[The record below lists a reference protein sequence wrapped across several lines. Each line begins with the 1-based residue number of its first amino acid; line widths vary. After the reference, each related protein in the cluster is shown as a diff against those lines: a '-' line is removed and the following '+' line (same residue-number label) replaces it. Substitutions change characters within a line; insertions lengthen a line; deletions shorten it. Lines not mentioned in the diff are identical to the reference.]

1 MKKTLLILSSL
12 LAGFSGYSQ
21 YQGFENWS
29 VQSSFVLDDYRSVLN
44 EGQAASGATSQSLD
58 AYIGNYSVKL
68 ETVQYM
74 GDTVFGYFISG
85 EPETMAPGQ
94 QVTLNNVDSVV
105 GYYKADIQ
113 PNDSVLFICAT
124 TFLSNPSGGGTY
136 FLTQS
141 QSNWTRFAFYI
152 GAPAADSLMIG
163 AATGNPLVDFRGI
176 PGTWIQFDD
185 IQLKSSTGITQNIL
199 NNSFE
204 NWSTINWDNLDNW
217 QTSNQWAIGEP
228 VMPVVKSTDAYS
240 GNYAIELN
248 ILLNSNGDTLWGAAT
263 NGFFGEG
270 YWGGGEPYTSSPIGV
285 EFYYQY
291 FPVGADTCGI
301 SFEFKKTGF
310 PSQWA
315 GGQIYNTVPSYT
327 LFTSPI
333 FLSNTPDTLMINL
346 WTGRNIGSKLV
357 VDDINFVFSVGVNE
371 LVNVEKLV
379 AYPNPVKDVLNLRFE
394 LKADK
399 NVVVNLIDV
408 TGKQLSSLDFGH
420 LNHGTYNQTFNTA
433 NFGSG
438 IYFIEFVMDGE
449 KMVER
454 FVVQ

>member
-1 MKKTLLILSSL
+1 MKKILLILSSL
-12 LAGFSGYSQ
+12 LAGFTGYSQ
-21 YQGFENWS
+21 YQGFENWTQ
-29 VQSSFVLDDYRSVLN
+29 QSALTLDDYRTSLN
-44 EGQAASGATSQSLD
+44 EGQAIAGSTSQSLD
-58 AYIGNYSVKL
+58 ANTGLYSVRL
-68 ETVQYM
+68 ETVLYM
-74 GDTVFGYFISG
+74 SDTVFGYFISG
-85 EPETMAPGQ
+85 DPDNMTPGQ
-94 QVTLNNVDSVV
+94 QVTLNDVDSVI

-141 QSNWTRFAFYI
+141 QANWTRFAFYI
-152 GAPAADSLMIG
+152 GALVADSLMIG
-163 AATGNPLVDFRGI
+163 AATGNPLVEFMGI

-185 IQLKSSTGITQNIL
+185 IQLKSSTGVTQNIL

-204 NWSTINWDNLDNW
+204 NWSTNYWDDLDSW
-217 QTSNQWAIGEP
+217 QTFNQWAIGEP
-228 VMPVVKSTDAYS
+228 IMPVVKSTDAYS

-263 NGFFGEG
+263 NGFFGES
-270 YWGGGEPYTSSPIGV
+270 YWGGGEPFTSSPASV

-291 FPVGADTCGI
+291 TPSGVDTGGI
-301 SFEFKKTGF
+301 SIEFKKSGF

-315 GGQIYNTVPSYT
+315 GTQVFNTTSGYT
-327 LFTSPI
+327 FFSNSVSP
-333 FLSNTPDTLMINL
+333 FTPDSLNISL
-346 WTGRNIGSKLV
+346 WAGRNIGTKLV
-357 VDDINFVFSVGVNE
+357 IDDINFVYPVGVSE
-371 LVNVEKLV
+371 LLNVEKIV

-399 NVVVNLIDV
+399 NVSINLIDI
-408 TGKQLSSLDFGH
+408 TGKQLSSLDFGQ
-420 LNHGTYNQTFNTA
+420 LNQGVYNQTFNTA

-438 IYFIEFVMDGE
+438 IYFVEFVIDGE

-454 FVVQ
+454 FIVH

>member
-12 LAGFSGYSQ
+12 IAGFSGYSQ
-21 YQGFENWS
+21 YQGFENWT
-29 VQSSFVLDDYRSVLN
+29 QQNTLILDDYRTSLN
-44 EGQAASGATSQSLD
+44 EGQAIAGSTSQSLD
-58 AYIGNYSVKL
+58 ANTGLYSVKL
-68 ETVQYM
+68 ETILYM
-74 GDTVFGYFISG
+74 SDTVFGYFISG

-136 FLTQS
+136 YLTQS

-163 AATGNPLVDFRGI
+163 AATGYPLVDFRGI

-185 IQLKSSTGITQNIL
+185 IQLKSSTGVTQNIL

-248 ILLNSNGDTLWGAAT
+248 VLLNSHGDTLSGAAI

-270 YWGGGEPYTSSPIGV
+270 YWGGGEPYTSSPVGV

-291 FPVGADTCGI
+291 TPAGADTCGVN
-301 SFEFKKTGF
+301 FEFKKTGF

-315 GGQIYNTVPSYT
+315 GQGIGNTTTSYT
-327 LFTSPI
+327 LYSGGTS
-333 FLSNTPDTLMINL
+333 LSFTPDTLMISL
-346 WTGRNIGSKLV
+346 WAGRNIGSKLV
-357 VDDINFVFSVGVNE
+357 VDDINFVFPVGVNE

-379 AYPNPVKDVLNLRFE
+379 AYPNPVKDILNLRFE

-399 NVVVNLIDV
+399 NVVVNLIDI
-408 TGKQLSSLDFGH
+408 TGKQLSTLDFGQ
-420 LNHGTYNQTFNTA
+420 LSKGIYNQTFNTT

-438 IYFIEFVMDGE
+438 IYFIEFVIDGE

>member
-12 LAGFSGYSQ
+12 LAGFTGYSQ
-21 YQGFENWS
+21 YQGFENWT
-29 VQSSFVLDDYRSVLN
+29 QQNTLILDDYRTSLN
-44 EGQAASGATSQSLD
+44 EGQAVAGSTSQSLD
-58 AYIGNYSVKL
+58 ANTGLYSVRL
-68 ETVQYM
+68 ETVLYM
-74 GDTVFGYFISG
+74 SDTVFGYFISG
-85 EPETMAPGQ
+85 DPDNMAPGQ
-94 QVTLNNVDSVV
+94 QVTLNNVDSVI

-152 GAPAADSLMIG
+152 GAPFADSLMIG
-163 AATGNPLVDFRGI
+163 AATGNPLVDFKGI

-185 IQLKSSTGITQNIL
+185 IQLKSSTGVTQNIL

-204 NWSTINWDNLDNW
+204 NWSTITWDDLDNW
-217 QTSNQWAIGEP
+217 QTTNQWAIGEP
-228 VMPVVKSTDAYS
+228 IMPVVKSTDAYS

-270 YWGGGEPYTSSPIGV
+270 YWGGGEPFTSLPIAV

-291 FPVGADTCGI
+291 TPVGADTCNV

-315 GGQIYNTVPSYT
+315 GGQFYNTTSSYT
-327 LFTSPI
+327 LFTNPI
-333 FLSNTPDTLMINL
+333 SLSNTPDSLMINL
-346 WTGRNIGSKLV
+346 WSGRNIGNKLV
-357 VDDINFVFSVGVNE
+357 VDDINFVYPVGVSE
-371 LVNVEKLV
+371 FLNVEKIV
-379 AYPNPVKDVLNLRFE
+379 AYPNPVKDILNLRFE
-394 LKADK
+394 LKVDK
-399 NVVVNLIDV
+399 NVSINLIDI

-420 LNHGTYNQTFNTA
+420 LKQGVYNQTFNTA

-438 IYFIEFVMDGE
+438 IYFIEFVIDGE

-454 FVVQ
+454 FIVQ

>member
-12 LAGFSGYSQ
+12 LVGFTGYSQ
-21 YQGFENWS
+21 YEGFENWT
-29 VQSSFVLDDYRSVLN
+29 QQNTLILDDYRSSLN
-44 EGQAASGATSQSLD
+44 EGQAVAGSTSQSLD
-58 AYIGNYSVKL
+58 ANMGNYSVRL
-68 ETVQYM
+68 ETVLYM
-74 GDTVFGYFISG
+74 SDTVFGYFISG
-85 EPETMAPGQ
+85 DPDNMTPGQ
-94 QVTLNNVDSVV
+94 QVTLNDVDSVI

-152 GAPAADSLMIG
+152 GAPVSDSLMIG
-163 AATGNPLVDFRGI
+163 AATGNPLADFRGI

-185 IQLKSSTGITQNIL
+185 IQLKSSTGVTQNIL

-204 NWSTINWDNLDNW
+204 NWSTVTWDDLDNW
-217 QTSNQWAIGEP
+217 QTFNQWAIGEP

-248 ILLNSNGDTLWGAAT
+248 VLLNSNGDTLWGAAT
-263 NGFFGEG
+263 NGFFGES
-270 YWGGGEPYTSSPIGV
+270 YWGGGEPFTSSPVAV

-291 FPVGADTCGI
+291 MPVGADTCNV

-310 PSQWA
+310 PSEWA
-315 GGQIYNTVPSYT
+315 GGGFFNTVPSYT
-327 LFTSPI
+327 LFTNPI
-333 FLSNTPDTLMINL
+333 SLSNTPDTLMINL

-357 VDDINFVFSVGVNE
+357 VDDINFIYPVGVSE
-371 LVNVEKLV
+371 LLIVEKLV

-399 NVVVNLIDV
+399 KVIVNLIDV
-408 TGKQLSSLDFGH
+408 TGKQLSTFDFGH
-420 LNHGTYNQTFNTA
+420 LNQGVYNQTFNTA
-433 NFGSG
+433 NFDSG
-438 IYFIEFVMDGE
+438 IYFIEFVIDDE

-454 FVVQ
+454 FIVQ